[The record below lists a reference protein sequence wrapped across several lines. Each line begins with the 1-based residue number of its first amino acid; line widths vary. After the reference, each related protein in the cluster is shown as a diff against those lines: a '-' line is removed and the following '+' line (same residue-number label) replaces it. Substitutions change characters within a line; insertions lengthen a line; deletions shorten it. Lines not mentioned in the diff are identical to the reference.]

1 MVKKLLISLIFIL
14 FAVVIAECGKS
25 DTEEAARLDKEYFVI
40 LKQTYDDFMIND
52 SKTMDKK
59 SPEEWLIEYNQLKDN
74 KYLPIINDLKS
85 KLKKEKTS
93 KSLDVIKSDLLNIT
107 NSLDNLFNSVPKA
120 IQAIKERNE
129 FEFIKLI
136 KAISNVEENILIYQ
150 NDYSKITTDKET
162 FELTLNNY
170 QKINPRSP
178 YLDVI
183 KTFKM
188 PGKLEKNSYI
198 NGSLSESYIWESNGA
213 KVKMIFKNTVLES
226 MEQEGLK

>member
-1 MVKKLLISLIFIL
+1 MMKKLLIALIFIL
-14 FAVVIAECGKS
+14 FAVVIAGCGKN

-52 SKTMDKK
+52 SKTMKKK

-74 KYLPIINDLKS
+74 KYLHIINDLKS
-85 KLKKEKTS
+85 KLEKEKTS
-93 KSLDVIKSDLLNIT
+93 KSIDVIKNDLLNIT
-107 NSLDNLFNSVPKA
+107 NSLDDLFNSVPKA

-136 KAISNVEENILIYQ
+136 KTISNVEENILIYQ

-188 PGKLEKNSYI
+188 PGKLEKNSYT
-198 NGSLSESYIWESNGA
+198 NGLLSESYIWESNGA
-213 KVKMIFKNTVLES
+213 KVKMTFKNTILES